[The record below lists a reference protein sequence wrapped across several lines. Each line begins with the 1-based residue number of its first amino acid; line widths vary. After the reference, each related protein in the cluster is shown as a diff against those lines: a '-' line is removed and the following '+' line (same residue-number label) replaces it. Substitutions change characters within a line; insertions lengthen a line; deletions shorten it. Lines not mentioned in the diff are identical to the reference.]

1 MDNYLDDYFYF
12 IKYEKK
18 LSINTCDS
26 YQNDL
31 IQFRDFLMNKDINN
45 IKIINEKDITDYI
58 KYISF
63 KNSKTVA
70 RNITSIRNF
79 FKYLETHNKINK
91 NPCEKI
97 SNPKTNKNLPNVL
110 TVKEVD
116 RLLDI
121 KLKNKFDYRN
131 KAMLELLYGTGL
143 RISELVNLKVNDIDF
158 TNNVLICMG
167 KGYKERIVP
176 IGDYS
181 LNYLKD
187 YLNYRPQFIIK
198 NINNYLFLNNHGKKI
213 TRQGFTK
220 NLNKILK
227 EEGITKK
234 ITPHTLRH
242 SFATHLLEGGADLR
256 SIQILLGHSDISTTT
271 IYTHISNEKIK
282 KDYEKYHP
290 RNKKEE

>member
-70 RNITSIRNF
+70 RNITSVRNF
-79 FKYLETHNKINK
+79 FKYLETHNKIDK
-91 NPCEKI
+91 NPCENI
-97 SNPKTNKNLPNVL
+97 SNPKTSKNLPNVL

-116 RLLDI
+116 KLLDI

-158 TNNVLICMG
+158 TNNVLRCMG
-167 KGYKERIVP
+167 KGYKERIIP

-181 LNYLKD
+181 LKYLKD
-187 YLNYRPQFIIK
+187 YLEYRSQFVIK

-227 EEGITKK
+227 EEGIIKK

-256 SIQILLGHSDISTTT
+256 SIQILLGHSDISTTI